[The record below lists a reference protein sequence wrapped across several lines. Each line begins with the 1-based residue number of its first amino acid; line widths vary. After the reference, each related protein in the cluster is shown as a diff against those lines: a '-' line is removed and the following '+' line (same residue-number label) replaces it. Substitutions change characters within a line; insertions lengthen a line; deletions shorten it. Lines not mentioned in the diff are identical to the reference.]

1 MFLYTFICY
10 NANMKDI
17 RQLVK
22 DIMQPAFD
30 KIIDNTVT
38 VINGMAAN
46 MKEIPLEEQERI
58 FKQLLSSTAD
68 HLTNTIKSVTPEDI
82 GNKIKGVYNGK

>member
-1 MFLYTFICY
+1 MFLCTFICY
-10 NANMKDI
+10 NANMENI

-38 VINGMAAN
+38 VIDGMAAN
-46 MKEIPLEEQERI
+46 MSEIPLEELERI
-58 FKQLLSSTAD
+58 FKQLLSSTTV

-82 GNKIKGVYNGK
+82 GHKIKGAYNGK